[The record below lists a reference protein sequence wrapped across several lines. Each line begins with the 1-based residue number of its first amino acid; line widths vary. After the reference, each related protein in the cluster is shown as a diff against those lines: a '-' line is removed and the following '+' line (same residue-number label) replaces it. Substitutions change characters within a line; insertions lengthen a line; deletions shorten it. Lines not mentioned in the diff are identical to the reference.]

1 MTGEHLT
8 PNEAVERCQAIFAH
22 AWMVRTF
29 IKHSPEAEEFPEL
42 MQVARAVFDVSRSLE
57 SRGDDPPAY
66 FRQLR
71 KKIGSL
77 REAAQ
82 QFRVDAPLA
91 SDHTNFRQAV
101 VSMDACVA
109 EWEQVLRMIPS
120 DSPTVPPKVRLPLRA
135 LDDGTSATDDDMA

>member
-1 MTGEHLT
+1 VTGKPLA
-8 PNEAVERCQAIFAH
+8 PIDAVQHCQAVFAH

-29 IKHSPEAEEFPEL
+29 IKHSPEAEEFTEL
-42 MQVARAVFDVSRSLE
+42 MQAARVVFDVSRSLE
-57 SRGDDPPAY
+57 SRVDDPVAY

-77 REAAQ
+77 RDAAK
-82 QFRVDAPLA
+82 QFRTDAPVA

-101 VSMDACVA
+101 ISMDACVA

-120 DSPTVPPKVRLPLRA
+120 DSPTVPPKVQLPLRA
-135 LDDGTSATDDDMA
+135 LDGGPSATDDELP

>member
-1 MTGEHLT
+1 MTAEHLT
-8 PNEAVERCQAIFAH
+8 PIEAVQRCQTIFAH

-29 IKHSPEAEEFPEL
+29 VKHSPEAEEFTEL
-42 MQVARAVFDVSRSLE
+42 MQVARVVFDVSRSLE
-57 SRGDDPPAY
+57 SRVEDPPAY

-77 REAAQ
+77 REAAK

-101 VSMDACVA
+101 ISMDACVT
-109 EWEQVLRMIPS
+109 EWELLLRTIPS
-120 DSPTVPPKVRLPLRA
+120 DSPTVPPQVRLPLRA
-135 LDDGTSATDDDMA
+135 LDDGSSAADDKTA

>member
-8 PNEAVERCQAIFAH
+8 PIEAVQHCQAIFAH

-29 IKHSPEAEEFPEL
+29 VKHSPEAEEFTEL
-42 MQVARAVFDVSRSLE
+42 MQVARVVFDVSRSLE
-57 SRGDDPPAY
+57 SRVEDPPAY

-77 REAAQ
+77 REAAK

-101 VSMDACVA
+101 ISMDACVT
-109 EWEQVLRMIPS
+109 EWEQILRTIPS

-135 LDDGTSATDDDMA
+135 LDDGSSATDDKTA